1 MSLQVTKAA
10 HAKFL
15 RIGDRKLR
23 QVARLIKGLSAERA
37 LDQLNFMAK
46 SKLATAVA
54 KTLKSAVAN
63 AIESDTGSARLRPED
78 LTVSGVRVDSGPIAK
93 RMEFRAMGRANRIQ
107 KRYCHL
113 TVEVTGQAHEHEA
126 VPRGKARKS
135 VKKTVRKPA
144 IKKGAAKKV
153 AEPGKSKLARKTAAK
168 KAATKKAA
176 TKKVTDTGTTVK
188 KTAAKKTASKTGSKS
203 AAKAPAK
210 KTASETEGGKAKTG
224 LGTKRTQESD

>member
-23 QVARLIKGLSAERA
+23 QVARLIKGLSAGRA

-46 SKLATAVA
+46 RKLATAVA

-126 VPRGKARKS
+126 VPRGKAKKS

-144 IKKGAAKKV
+144 IRKGAAKKV
-153 AEPGKSKLARKTAAK
+153 AELGKSKPARKTAAK
-168 KAATKKAA
+168 KAAA
-176 TKKVTDTGTTVK
+176 TGITVK
-188 KTAAKKTASKTGSKS
+188 KTAAKKTESNS
-203 AAKAPAK
+203 AAKVPAK
-210 KTASETEGGKAKTG
+210 KTASETKSGKAKTG

>member
-23 QVARLIKGLSAERA
+23 QVARLIKGLSAELA

-46 SKLATAVA
+46 RKLATAVA

-126 VPRGKARKS
+126 VPRGKAKKS

-144 IKKGAAKKV
+144 IKKGAARKV
-153 AEPGKSKLARKTAAK
+153 AEPGKSKPARKTAAK
-168 KAATKKAA
+168 KAAAKKGAA
-176 TKKVTDTGTTVK
+176 TGTTVK
-188 KTAAKKTASKTGSKS
+188 KTAAKKTASKTTSKS

-210 KTASETEGGKAKTG
+210 KTASETESGKSKTG